1 MFFFLPY
8 KAINFQINLAQHYD
22 LVLNGVELGGG
33 SIRIHNAN
41 VQRYV
46 IERILGESAENL
58 VGYHFSLIVIGF
70 DFLIQVTKWPWDNM
84 AICA

>member
-1 MFFFLPY
+1 MFFFLLY
-8 KAINFQINLAQHYD
+8 KAINFQLNLAQHYD

-58 VGYHFSLIVIGF
+58 VGYHFSTYCDWFRFF
-70 DFLIQVTKWPWDNM
+70 DTSDQM
-84 AICA
+84 ALG